1 MRVYEFSKQC
11 GVPARELLDML
22 SEGGF
27 EIHSHMAVL
36 PQDGIDFLTK
46 KLDKSAK
53 SEAKE
58 TKKKPAKVEA
68 QAKISVKSK
77 GGAKEEAKKVKG
89 VIGQEH
95 KVVQAAPAKSTV
107 ASVPPVNIQPAPAK
121 PEVKSVP
128 YVPTQQPSAQK
139 SQQNSTSSQ
148 AQPQTHH
155 ASAPAQAYRPVNQT
169 QQGSQHMRPQ
179 GHQARPTH
187 GIPFKD
193 ERTAPETPKFKE
205 SEGLIHAP
213 TAVAQVAEQL
223 YRPVNDVI
231 LALLKLGILSSKN
244 QLLNEKIIAQLAEHY
259 KVKLLKP
266 HVATAEKE
274 PMSAVKPAE
283 GKALQE
289 RLPIVV
295 VMGHVDHGKTTLLD
309 FIRKTRVAQ
318 KEKGGIT
325 QHLGAYEASTS
336 QGNIVFLDTP
346 GHEAFSRIRMRGSKV
361 ADIAILVVAADDG
374 IMPQTIEAISHARA
388 ANLPIIVAINK
399 VDKVEPTRLEGI
411 RRELAQHD
419 LLPEDWGGQ
428 TIAVP
433 ISAKTG
439 KGIDQLLDMIVL
451 QAQMMELKADGK
463 STARGYIL
471 ESKLEKGRGAVATFI
486 AQQGAL
492 HVGDTFVCGST
503 FGRVSSLVNSLGE
516 RIKEVGPSVPVQVAG
531 FSDLPEAGDL
541 FEVVSAQEQQER
553 MRKLREAPKSSF
565 TTKATSSENAIN
577 IIVKTDSHS
586 SKEALLGSI
595 AKVSKSVEKGFNI
608 LLSGVGD
615 ISESDV
621 ILAEN
626 TGSVIVG
633 LHVKAEPNA
642 ALLAQRLGV
651 NLNLQDIIYKLLES
665 LEEMARGKQEVKM
678 ISTKIGEAVVRKVFD
693 IKDLG
698 VIAGSYVRDGRF
710 NRDGKVTIYRG
721 NKKIGEG
728 KIKSLQRD
736 KKTVKEVHTGFE
748 CGFIIE
754 NFGDFQV
761 DDRVECYLEVPET
774 QAAPK
779 PKK

>member
-22 SEGGF
+22 NEGGF
-27 EIHSHMAVL
+27 ELHSHMAVL

-46 KLDKSAK
+46 KLGKSAK
-53 SEAKE
+53 GEAKE
-58 TKKKPAKVEA
+58 AKKKPSKVETE
-68 QAKISVKSK
+68 AKISVKNKS
-77 GGAKEEAKKVKG
+77 GAKEEAKEVKSA
-89 VIGQEH
+89 VSQEH
-95 KVVQAAPAKSTV
+95 KVVQSVPAKSTV

-128 YVPTQQPSAQK
+128 YVPTQPPSAQK
-139 SQQNSTSSQ
+139 NQQSSTQSQAKPQANPTPAPAYRSVNQAQSSQ
-148 AQPQTHH
+148 
-155 ASAPAQAYRPVNQT
+155 
-169 QQGSQHMRPQ
+169 QHMRPQ
-179 GHQARPTH
+179 GSHARPAH
-187 GIPFKD
+187 SMPFKD
-193 ERTAPETPKFKE
+193 ERMAPEMPKFKE
-205 SEGLIHAP
+205 PEGLIHAP
-213 TAVAQVAEQL
+213 TTVAQVAEQL
-223 YRPVNDVI
+223 YRPVNDII
-231 LALLKLGILSSKN
+231 LALLKLGLLSSKN
-244 QLLNEKIIAQLAEHY
+244 QLLNEKVIAQLAEYY

-266 HVATAEKE
+266 QTATAEKD

-283 GKALQE
+283 GRTLQD

-309 FIRKTRVAQ
+309 FVRKTRVAQ

-439 KGIDQLLDMIVL
+439 KGIDQLLDMIIL
-451 QAQMMELKADGK
+451 QAQMMELKADAT

-471 ESKLEKGRGAVATFI
+471 ESKLEKGRGVVATFI

-492 HVGDTFVCGST
+492 HIGDTFVCGST
-503 FGRVSSLVNSLGE
+503 FGRISSMVNSSGE
-516 RIKEVGPSVPVQVAG
+516 RIKEVGPSIPVQVAG
-531 FSDLPEAGDL
+531 FSDLPGAGDL

-553 MRKLREAPKSSF
+553 MRKLRETPKAGF
-565 TTKATSSENAIN
+565 ATKAISSENAIN

-626 TGSVIVG
+626 TGSVIIG

-642 ALLAQRLGV
+642 ALLAQRLRVGF
-651 NLNLQDIIYKLLES
+651 NLQDIIYKLLES

-710 NRDGKVTIYRG
+710 NRDGKVVIYRG
-721 NKKIGEG
+721 NKKVGEG

-761 DDRVECYLEVPET
+761 DDRVECYLEMPET
-774 QAAPK
+774 QATPK
-779 PKK
+779 AKK